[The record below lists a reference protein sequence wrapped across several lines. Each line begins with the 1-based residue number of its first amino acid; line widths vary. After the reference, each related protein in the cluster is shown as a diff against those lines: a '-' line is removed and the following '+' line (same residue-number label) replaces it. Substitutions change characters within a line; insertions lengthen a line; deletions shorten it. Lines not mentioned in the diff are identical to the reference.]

1 MSWVNILEWNI
12 QEFRLSRIV
21 DILYIIFSKW
31 FLSSY
36 SNYFILKHE
45 RMIFD
50 SNSLNGKFLQKY
62 FRILLRCMLVHNV
75 IDTSINR
82 FVFFIWNIP
91 TYQGYPRM
99 NKRIR
104 SSVLQFT
111 SSSFLESV
119 ISSNKRRDISYSS
132 SFSTMRNSCVT
143 IPKITSFADGKFV
156 ENK

>member
-1 MSWVNILEWNI
+1 MK
-12 QEFRLSRIV
+12 
-21 DILYIIFSKW
+21 YIRKRQVELLIFFISYFSKL
-31 FLSSY
+31 FLSSC
-36 SNYFILKHE
+36 SNCLILKPE
-45 RMIFD
+45 RIIFD
-50 SNSLNGKFLQKY
+50 SDSLNENFLQKY
-62 FRILLRCMLVHNV
+62 FRILRGCMLVHNV

-132 SFSTMRNSCVT
+132 SISTMRNSYVT
-143 IPKITSFADGKFV
+143 VPKITSFADG
-156 ENK
+156 NS